1 MKNKNQKSLLKSLS
15 NNIGLKILALIA
27 SMVLWFIVTNITD
40 PTESK
45 RFYNVPVEILN
56 EEALTDEGKV
66 YEILDN
72 TGVISIL
79 TVTGKTS
86 VIEKLTVDDI
96 KATADLSQITFLNTV
111 GINITSTRNSSD
123 LTFRAST
130 DTLKVSVEDMKRTQ
144 MVINASVVG
153 SPADGY
159 VVGSVTPS
167 QNVVRISGPESV
179 VETIDHVDAVANIGN
194 YAYTSDI
201 NTSVDLVLYDADNVE
216 INNSSIKLNISTIN
230 ITISI
235 LATKEV
241 PLTFEVTGTPKDGYK
256 QTDSVKSSISTL
268 TIAGKKSVL
277 DTISTISISDD
288 SLDITGLTSNLST
301 TINIKKLLP
310 SGVSFADST
319 FDGNVTVTVPIEKI
333 ITKEYEV
340 PAANFAIAHIPD
352 GFDAEIVD
360 FEESD
365 TITISVQG
373 VSSDLTKLTT
383 KDILGVVDMELIASE
398 EGISEWEDGEYK
410 GTIVT
415 SLSDEYTLVQDY
427 TLTVRL
433 TSQTD

>member
-1 MKNKNQKSLLKSLS
+1 MKNKNQKGFLKLLS
-15 NNIGLKILALIA
+15 NNIGLKILALLA

-56 EEALTDEGKV
+56 EEALTNEGKV

-79 TVTGKTS
+79 TVTGKNS
-86 VIEKLTVDDI
+86 VIEKLTADDI
-96 KATADLSQITFLNTV
+96 KATADLSQITFLNTAS
-111 GINITSTRNSSD
+111 INITSTRNSSD
-123 LTFRAST
+123 LTFKAST
-130 DTLKVSVEDMKRTQ
+130 DTLKISVEDMKRTQ
-144 MVINASVVG
+144 LVINASVVG

-201 NTSVDLVLYDADNVE
+201 NTSVDLVLYDADNIE

-241 PLTFEVTGTPKDGYK
+241 PLIFEVTGTPADGYR
-256 QTDSVKSSISTL
+256 QTGSAEGSISTL
-268 TIAGKKSVL
+268 NIAGKKSAIDSV
-277 DTISTISISDD
+277 SSISITDE
-288 SLDITGLTSNLST
+288 SLDITDLTKNLST

-310 SGVSFADST
+310 SSVSFADSS
-319 FDGNVTVTVPIEKI
+319 FDGNVTVTVPIEKV
-333 ITKEYEV
+333 ITKEYAV
-340 PAANFAIAHIPD
+340 PAANFAVAHIPD
-352 GFDAEIVD
+352 GFDAEIVN
-360 FEESD
+360 FEDSD
-365 TITISVQG
+365 TISISIQG

-383 KDILGVVDMELIASE
+383 KDILGVVDMELIASDL
-398 EGISEWEDGEYK
+398 GIEEWEDGEYT

-415 SLSDEYTLVQDY
+415 SLSDEYTLVQSY

-433 TSQTD
+433 TSQID